1 MKHKDSYVNLSNQSD
16 QQMKYVKAIQLIM
29 CKIKKYNLI
38 NDKTAKTK
46 SNASET
52 EQHDIFPYITTCK
65 NTFEIA
71 VLIFTPKPQVSFSIQ
86 NIPKLK
92 NLFIEIYYWSHK

>member
-1 MKHKDSYVNLSNQSD
+1 
-16 QQMKYVKAIQLIM
+16 MKYVKPIQLIM

-38 NDKTAKTK
+38 SDRTAKTK

-52 EQHDIFPYITTCK
+52 EQHDIFSYIITCK

-71 VLIFTPKPQVSFSIQ
+71 VLIFTPKSFTGFIF
-86 NIPKLK
+86 NPKIHLNWK
-92 NLFIEIYYWSHK
+92 TYSYKYITGHINKLNRR

>member
-1 MKHKDSYVNLSNQSD
+1 MEHKDSYVNLSKQSD
-16 QQMKYVKAIQLIM
+16 QQMKYVKSIQLVM

-38 NDKTAKTK
+38 SDRTAKTK
-46 SNASET
+46 PNASET
-52 EQHDIFPYITTCK
+52 EQHDIFSYIITSK

-71 VLIFTPKPQVSFSIQ
+71 VLIFLLNHSQVSFSIQ

-92 NLFIEIYYWSHK
+92 NLFI